1 MAMVW
6 IPSYFQNITGGTD
19 RVAVPGKNVRQV
31 IDNLEALYP
40 GLKEVLLENGNINPG
55 ISVFVDGELGYMELV
70 EPVKEESEVHFLPA
84 ISGG

>member
-1 MAMVW
+1 MVW

-19 RVAVPGKNVRQV
+19 RVEVPGKNVRQV

-40 GLKEVLLENGNINPG
+40 GLKELILEDGNISPG